1 MSALAPRL
9 ARLLAP
15 LLALMLALML
25 ALQLVR
31 RLASAKY
38 FAVVPGIRLT
48 FQRLTLRLL

>member
-1 MSALAPRL
+1 MKGALDDHVDIQTQSVQRSVH
-9 ARLLAP
+9 
-15 LLALMLALML
+15 
-25 ALQLVR
+25 QLVR